1 MDSKVLLVVVFGM
14 LGFGALGLAGLEF
27 YSTGHLP
34 PIQLALGG
42 LIVLTIGA
50 VGGLSD

>member
-1 MDSKVLLVVVFGM
+1 MDNKVLLVFGI
-14 LGFGALGLAGLEF
+14 LGFGALALAGLEF

-42 LIVLTIGA
+42 GLIVLT